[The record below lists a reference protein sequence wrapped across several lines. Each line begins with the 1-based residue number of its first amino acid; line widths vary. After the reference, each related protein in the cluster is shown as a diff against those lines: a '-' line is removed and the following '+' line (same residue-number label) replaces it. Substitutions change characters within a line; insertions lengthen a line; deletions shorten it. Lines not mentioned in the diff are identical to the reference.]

1 VTERRQ
7 GWIALGVLGLAAV
20 ALIAVE
26 LSKGALDYGESTILD
41 PCTDER
47 PPFPGD
53 GFDAT
58 VQRIVLDGLDG
69 AACELG
75 ATREELVLAFD
86 PDLSDDEVRW
96 DQETIERAVRSGL
109 LRSIDDAEER
119 DDIGGIPAT
128 ILREV
133 VERAP
138 LDLLIRGGEALGGLL
153 ERFFDR
159 R

>member
-1 VTERRQ
+1 MSRRRQ

-26 LSKGALDYGESTILD
+26 LSKGALDYGESTVAD
-41 PCTDER
+41 PCGDR
-47 PPFPGD
+47 PSFQGD

-69 AACELG
+69 AACELS

-86 PDLSDDEVRW
+86 PSLGDEVRW

-119 DDIGGIPAT
+119 DDIGGVPAT

-138 LDLLIRGGEALGGLL
+138 LDLLIRGGDALGGLL